1 MAVHGQGEGYAEAA
15 GRPHGRGGAAGQSCA
30 GGVRQWGFAT
40 AWRCTSA
47 TSCTVT
53 LMSPATNSDPMS
65 WTATSND
72 RRVRI
77 VPMSGS
83 LAPGQQVLIHV
94 TPPEGVCPVDLTVQA
109 RDVALF
115 GGSSFG
121 SSGSLVTKDTQGV
134 CHTVGAAP

>member
-1 MAVHGQGEGYAEAA
+1 MRKRQVALL
-15 GRPHGRGGAAGQSCA
+15 GAAALLASLTLA
-30 GGVRQWGFAT
+30 GCGNGGFAT
-40 AWRCTSA
+40 EWRCSSA

-53 LMSPATNSDPMS
+53 LTSPATNSDPMS
-65 WTATSND
+65 WTVTSND

-134 CHTVGAAP
+134 CHTVGGAAP